1 VRKLDR
7 WTLDLFQPRSSKPS
21 EIITVDRASIE
32 RSKRPNKVA
41 ASDKYSLEEIER
53 QVDLLMTNL
62 GLQLIGKS
70 LQDLGWRFRFDRAK
84 TRLGCCTWSTG
95 EQATKELSISRHFA
109 ELYGWKMMEDVARH
123 EIAHAIDVESRGKTD
138 HGRVWKRWARRCGA
152 DPTRLYEGDEIKVL
166 KPKFLGC
173 CSACGTEYPYY
184 RRPKRA
190 IACATCCKRFNRG
203 RYSEQFR
210 IVLFEA
216 EAFPGIQLGIFGK
229 AEESRPRRKP

>member
-1 VRKLDR
+1 MRKLDR

-21 EIITVDRASIE
+21 AIITVDHASVE
-32 RSKRPNKVA
+32 RRRESRRVS
-41 ASDKYSLEEIER
+41 ASDKYCLDEIAVRAE
-53 QVDLLMTNL
+53 QLMDGLGEQLL
-62 GLQLIGKS
+62 GKS
-70 LQDLGWRFRFDRAK
+70 LRALGWRFRFDRAK

-95 EQATKELSISRHFA
+95 DKPGKEISISRHFA
-109 ELYGWKMMEDVARH
+109 ELYGWKMMEDVVRH
-123 EIAHAIDVESRGKTD
+123 EIAHAIDVETRAKTD
-138 HGRVWKRWARRCGA
+138 HSRTWKRWARRCGA
-152 DPTRLYEGDEIKVL
+152 DPTRLYEGNEIKAL

-210 IVLFEA
+210 IVLYEA
-216 EAFPGIQLGIFGK
+216 DAFPGVQLGIFGK
-229 AEESRPRRKP
+229 VEESRSRR